1 MHKFPGAAAYLP
13 DPLIG
18 VLPVLAEPIEDL
30 HHFRP
35 ALIVQTSIAGADVD
49 RIHQLSIHIELSLR
63 VGPITDAHRPAPA
76 VALQLIEVMLR
87 QIPSTMN
94 GKHRLHGPAWFHFVD
109 ARFEPDRER
118 LGLLRKAERE
128 KAIEGKG

>member
-30 HHFRP
+30 HPFRP

-49 RIHQLSIHIELSLR
+49 RIHQFSIHIELSLR
-63 VGPITDAHRPAPA
+63 VGPVTEAHRPAPA
-76 VALQLIEVMLR
+76 VALQGIEGVLR
-87 QIPSTMN
+87 HMPSTLTGN
-94 GKHRLHGPAWFHFVD
+94 HPL
-109 ARFEPDRER
+109 
-118 LGLLRKAERE
+118 
-128 KAIEGKG
+128 

>member
-1 MHKFPGAAAYLP
+1 MHKFPGAAAHLP

-18 VLPVLAEPIEDL
+18 VLPVLAEPIKDL

-63 VGPITDAHRPAPA
+63 VGPVTDAHRPAPA
-76 VALQLIEVMLR
+76 VALQVIEVMLR
-87 QIPSTMN
+87 HIPSTMN
-94 GKHRLHGPAWFHFVD
+94 GKHRLHGPARFHFVD
-109 ARFEPDRER
+109 APFDPDPKC
-118 LGLLRKAERE
+118 LAPLPTPDPTTP
-128 KAIEGKG
+128 